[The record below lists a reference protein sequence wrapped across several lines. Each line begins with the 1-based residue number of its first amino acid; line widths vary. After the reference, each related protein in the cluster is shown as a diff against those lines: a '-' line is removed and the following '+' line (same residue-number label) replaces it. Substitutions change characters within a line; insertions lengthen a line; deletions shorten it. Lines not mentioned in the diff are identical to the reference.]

1 MGIIRSPAAQTG
13 FSTPASDPMQCPRC
27 NWQNPAANKLCFSCK
42 APLPVTSQEATAQR
56 SSPRGDA
63 PVFPSIWARLAA
75 TAFDVVVMAAGTVG
89 LSMAASY
96 TYQGLTGADAPVL
109 LAMAGGLL
117 GLLLP
122 AFMDAWGNGS
132 PGKRLLKQRVVTREG
147 CSPGLP
153 RSIWRHTLKYSLNV
167 VLPGIFHHIQQSI
180 FGERAM
186 HNALAGTHVVSS
198 QANPRAVLPA
208 LARVRAVTGAGR
220 MLFIVFGMG
229 GLVLA
234 GMVIAVVALEK
245 DDGDNPLRANVIH
258 LDLVSDPV
266 RLLAESHYQR
276 TKTFAPDMAAL
287 GVTLESLRTSGF
299 SNLEMNPVNGVLRFT
314 IAGDPGTADSPSLG
328 GKHLIYLPEL
338 RSEKQGGG
346 VRRWQCG
353 RDDIPRDD
361 RPYRCR
367 HDAGALAR

>member
-13 FSTPASDPMQCPRC
+13 FSPQPPIPMQCPRC
-27 NWQNPAANKLCFSCK
+27 NWQNPAANKLCFSCNT
-42 APLPVTSQEATAQR
+42 PLPVTSPQTPAQR
-56 SSPRGDA
+56 PAPVGNA

-75 TAFDVVVMAAGTVG
+75 TAVDGLVMATATVG

-96 TYQGLTGADAPVL
+96 TYQGLTGADRPAL
-109 LAMAGGLL
+109 LAIAAGLL

-132 PGKRLLKQRVVTREG
+132 PGKRLLKQRVVTRKG
-147 CSPGLP
+147 GSPGLL
-153 RSIWRHTLKYSLNV
+153 RSIWRHTLKYTLNMA
-167 VLPGIFHHIQQSI
+167 LPGIFHHIQQAV

-186 HNALAGTHVVSS
+186 HNSLAGTHVVSS

-208 LARVRAVTGAGR
+208 LARAPAVTGAGR
-220 MLFIVFGMG
+220 FLFIVFGMV
-229 GLVLA
+229 GLVLG
-234 GMVIAVVALEK
+234 GMVIAVVALDK
-245 DDGDNPLRANVIH
+245 DDGDNPLRDNVIH

-276 TKTFAPDMAAL
+276 TKTFAPDMAAI
-287 GVTLESLRTSGF
+287 GVTLESLHTSGF

-328 GKHLIYLPEL
+328 GKHLVYLPEL
-338 RSEKQGGG
+338 RSEKKGGG
-346 VRRWQCG
+346 VRRWRCG
-353 RDDIPRDD
+353 SDDIPRED
-361 RPYRCR
+361 RPYSCR
-367 HDAGALAR
+367 HEAGALAR